1 MESNLFIPL
10 SIDPSLIRIFSFQE
24 LDETFGFEL
33 LSDPATPPDEDKPSP
48 KSMVF
53 LSHDHAV
60 KILQDSDPD
69 LSNELFVASKLN
81 ELASLTT
88 VFVHCSGYVLSLE
101 LPPDVP
107 CLETISIYEPGHGY
121 VDLPASH
128 YIYAFFRR
136 VQHPFDALPD
146 EPKINEDFF
155 FEILIGIYHARKA
168 FNFVHWDIHA
178 RNLMFN
184 KTTKRTSRTYQISA
198 TFFVTIQ
205 DTNIEPKLIDYGKS
219 AVDVEYSDNRW
230 KESRFKKF
238 WNKSDLYHL
247 ALIFS
252 HQQNLSPKFK
262 TFLQDKVLGPFANTM
277 YARRLE
283 NDSASNHGIIEAL
296 LQEYFGAQT
305 TIDCLVCKGPADYK
319 EINNSFQYFCGVSC
333 QAQFYK

>member
-1 MESNLFIPL
+1 MESDLFIPL
-10 SIDPSLIRIFSFQE
+10 SINPSLIKIFSFQE

-33 LSDPATPPDEDKPSP
+33 LSDPATPPDEDRLSP
-48 KSMVF
+48 KSMVL

-69 LSNELFVASKLN
+69 LSNELLVTGKLN

-107 CLETISIYEPGHGY
+107 RLETISIYEPGHGY

-128 YIYAFFRR
+128 YVYAFFRR

-178 RNLMFN
+178 HNLMFN
-184 KTTKRTSRTYQISA
+184 KTKRTSRTYQIST
-198 TFFVTIQ
+198 TFFVTIR

-219 AVDVEYSDNRW
+219 AVDAEYSDNRW

-238 WNKSDLYHL
+238 WNKSDVYHL

-252 HQQNLSPKFK
+252 HRQNLFPKFK

-283 NDSASNHGIIEAL
+283 NDSASNHVNIEAL
-296 LQEYFGAQT
+296 LQAYFGVQT
-305 TIDCLVCKGPADYK
+305 KID
-319 EINNSFQYFCGVSC
+319 
-333 QAQFYK
+333 